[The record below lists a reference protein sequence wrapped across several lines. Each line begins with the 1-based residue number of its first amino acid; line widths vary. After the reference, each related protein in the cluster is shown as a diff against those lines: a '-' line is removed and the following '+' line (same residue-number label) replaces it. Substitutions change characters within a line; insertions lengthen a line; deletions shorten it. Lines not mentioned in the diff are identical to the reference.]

1 MPRSE
6 STYNTLPERLVNATS
21 GQASASDPALYEL
34 MVRPWDLCN
43 TPLDR
48 GEFGYRIQ
56 YLKVPGI
63 TVYREAFDLPCRI
76 RGFSPADTFVFSI
89 PLVLSSR
96 SAYWGS
102 ALETTG
108 MPATLPGGLDVLVDR
123 SQDQLLILI
132 DSSLMRLRLPEE
144 AVKNLELAAPSHL
157 LPATRPMSDSW
168 VAGSWTC

>member
-1 MPRSE
+1 
-6 STYNTLPERLVNATS
+6 
-21 GQASASDPALYEL
+21 
-34 MVRPWDLCN
+34 
-43 TPLDR
+43 
-48 GEFGYRIQ
+48 
-56 YLKVPGI
+56 
-63 TVYREAFDLPCRI
+63 
-76 RGFSPADTFVFSI
+76 
-89 PLVLSSR
+89 
-96 SAYWGS
+96 
-102 ALETTG
+102 